1 VPAALLERHGAVSAA
16 TVRAMALGARR
27 TSGADLGLAVTGI
40 AGPGGGSARKPVG
53 LVYIALAGARGTAVT
68 RNLFYGG
75 RDYVKTQS
83 AQKALNMVRKS
94 LTAAS
99 RKRL

>member
-1 VPAALLERHGAVSAA
+1 MNSIVVLV
-16 TVRAMALGARR
+16 LGAFLDFLSSLAEFHPFKFLYYRR
-27 TSGADLGLAVTGI
+27 SLLKCGFTI
-40 AGPGGGSARKPVG
+40 
-53 LVYIALAGARGTAVT
+53 
-68 RNLFYGG
+68 FYGG